1 MTRQL
6 TAVAIATL
14 FAAAPLTAQAPAQAP
29 APTPVVTKITAD
41 FGYVQVS
48 GNTQVTTTSI
58 GQKLTQS
65 RGKLSLEQLINFVY
79 GEQNGVENTNFLKA
93 GIRGDYRLVGLFSA
107 FASVAFDRNTFAGIE
122 RRFEQNLGL
131 AWRAIG
137 SERDTLRIEAG
148 FSVTQQTSTDGTV
161 SDFPAGR
168 AALSYRHYFT
178 PRSYLVQTA
187 EGIPNFK
194 TPEDWRVN
202 AETSVIAPVSARI
215 GLKVSYVIRYDNLP
229 EPTFQKTDKI
239 FTTGLQ
245 ISF

>member
-1 MTRQL
+1 MSRIS
-6 TAVAIATL
+6 VAAATVAL
-14 FAAAPLTAQAPAQAP
+14 LLAAPLAAQDPA
-29 APTPVVTKITAD
+29 PVVTKITAD
-41 FGYVQVS
+41 FGFVQVS
-48 GNTQVTTTSI
+48 GNTSVTTTSI

-65 RGKLSLEQLINFVY
+65 RGKLSLEQLVNFVY
-79 GEQNGVENTNFLKA
+79 GEQNGVANTNFLKA
-93 GIRGDYRLVGLFSA
+93 GVRADYRLAGLFSA

-122 RRFEQNLGL
+122 RRFEENLGL

-148 FSVTQQTSTDGTV
+148 FSVTQQLSTDGTE

-168 AALSYRHYFT
+168 AALAYRHYFT
-178 PRSYLVQTA
+178 PRSYFIQTV

-202 AETSVIAPVSARI
+202 AESSLIAPVSARI
-215 GLKVSYVIRYDNLP
+215 GLKVSYVVRFDNLP